1 MRPLATGTVA
11 TCLTCAQQQWPENGV
26 MEIRRQDAELVD
38 ERVTLASVVQ
48 ENRRLVKNIRDA
60 EAALITLAR

>member
-1 MRPLATGTVA
+1 
-11 TCLTCAQQQWPENGV
+11 